1 MDLSYLLRTTILLL
15 FWFICQ
21 PQQCA
26 AGAELFFRQG
36 AGGAIGFHTIG
47 ADDSLVEL
55 ARHYD
60 VGFNEIT
67 AANPDVD
74 PYIPEVGTTVT
85 IPGRWILPDVPL
97 RKGIVINVA
106 EMRLYYFTP
115 RTRGVIDT
123 FPVGIGDEGW
133 ETPVGTYRI
142 VEKMASPAWHVPAS
156 IRAQKPELPEIVP
169 PGSDNPLGS
178 HALRLS
184 IGTVLI
190 HGTDRPFGIGRRVS
204 HGCIH
209 LYPEDIVT
217 LFRKVKLGDRVAI
230 VRQRVKAAAVD
241 GRVLVEFHDDGG
253 NGLEQEAISLLERKG
268 LIARVD
274 SDQLKAAM
282 TRKSG
287 MPEDVTKK

>member
-15 FWFICQ
+15 IWFICH

-26 AGAELFFRQG
+26 VSAELFFRQG
-36 AGGAIGFHTIG
+36 AGGAIGFHTIR
-47 ADDSLVEL
+47 ADDSLLEL

-60 VGFNEIT
+60 VGYNEIT

-97 RKGIVINVA
+97 LKGIVINVA
-106 EMRLYYFTP
+106 EMRLYYFPP
-115 RTRGVIDT
+115 RARGVIDT

-133 ETPVGTYRI
+133 ETPVGTYRVI
-142 VEKMASPAWHVPAS
+142 EKIANPAWHVPAS

-230 VRQRVKAAAVD
+230 VRQRVKAAVVN

-253 NGLEQEAISLLERKG
+253 HGLEQEAISLLERKG

-282 TRKSG
+282 RRRSG
-287 MPEDVTKK
+287 MPEDVTGK